1 MEGADITVDIQ
12 NPMLKDYFVMMKE
25 SDGEIIYDCINIPL
39 YHSDQ
44 LFGILYVTR
53 KTMSTTVSTFS
64 ENERNVL
71 NSIGTSLS
79 YFIRVTMNCRY

>member
-53 KTMSTTVSTFS
+53 
-64 ENERNVL
+64 
-71 NSIGTSLS
+71 
-79 YFIRVTMNCRY
+79 